1 MKLKILS
8 IGKISKSPY
17 VTISNHYIKSIQSIS
32 KQTGITDFTVS
43 EFNKSADKNTEL
55 RKQKEF
61 ELIKNKITIDN
72 SVNILL
78 DEHGKSLSTMDM
90 KLMIEKYTQGSKN
103 ELNFIIGGPDG
114 ASDLFSEI
122 ITEKISLSSMTLPHL
137 LARILLLEQI
147 FRSLT
152 ILINH
157 PYHRE

>member
-17 VTISNHYIKSIQSIS
+17 ETISNHYIKNIQSIS
-32 KQTGITDFTVS
+32 KQTGISEFTVS
-43 EFNKSADKNTEL
+43 EFNKSGEKNTEL

-61 ELIKNKITIDN
+61 EVIKNKINIDN

-78 DEHGKSLSTMDM
+78 DENGKALSTSDM
-90 KLMIEKYTQGSKN
+90 KLMIEKYIQGSKK

-114 ASDLFSEI
+114 ASDFFSEI
-122 ITEKISLSSMTLPHL
+122 ISEKISLSNMTLPHL
-137 LARILLLEQI
+137 LARVLLLEQI